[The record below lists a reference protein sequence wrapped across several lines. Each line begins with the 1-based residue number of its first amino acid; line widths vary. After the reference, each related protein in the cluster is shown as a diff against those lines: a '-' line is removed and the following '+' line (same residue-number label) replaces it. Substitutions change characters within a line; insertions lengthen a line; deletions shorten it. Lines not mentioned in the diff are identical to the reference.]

1 MINDFE
7 IMATCFSGLSFFD
20 YNEKQ
25 KALNSGTFVGNM
37 GRSNSLDCVSFTQN
51 SMYTSSQTQPL
62 YFESNEHKKTIN
74 SIIGFKT
81 YNDSGLIP
89 PGLVSLGKNILIFE
103 NPPTNKL
110 LSHHST
116 ERDSIEDDSE
126 PDTYYLPI
134 PWQIY
139 VCLFNDEYS
148 LLDTYMFYSRDA
160 ISKMG
165 FGEPVYAPV
174 LPNFFGNGQLCRP
187 FYPNMDDV
195 DKYSKDISGVI
206 ASAYDSIWNSGWNLD
221 LYETLNEYFLLF
233 NSSRLINADTGL
245 TDHAKKNLNPI
256 LRDSLD
262 LFESQQLLSVYIQ
275 LHNDTINFRSTRHRN
290 LLHSYCNIV
299 KNLTLDQVC
308 ISPFPSP
315 SFAKYSDSDSIDRD
329 QLHDEYLESCDEDE
343 YSDEGWEQYFQEYKN
358 SIRFTHKSFEQVL
371 SNILNALDSM
381 LVKRTIPSLNIAFKE
396 INSQNI
402 YTSLEKDSNNE
413 YIQS

>member
-25 KALNSGTFVGNM
+25 KALNLGTFVGNM

-51 SMYTSSQTQPL
+51 STYTSSQTQPL

-233 NSSRLINADTGL
+233 NSSRLIDADTGP

-262 LFESQQLLSVYIQ
+262 LFESHVRLSVYIQ

-329 QLHDEYLESCDEDE
+329 QLHDEYLESCDENE

-371 SNILNALDSM
+371 SNILQALDSM

>member
-329 QLHDEYLESCDEDE
+329 QLHDEYLEGCDEDE

-371 SNILNALDSM
+371 SNILQALDSM
-381 LVKRTIPSLNIAFKE
+381 LVKRTIPFLNIAFKE

>member
-160 ISKMG
+160 ISKIG

-233 NSSRLINADTGL
+233 NSSRLIDADTGP

-262 LFESQQLLSVYIQ
+262 LFESHVRLSVYIQ

-329 QLHDEYLESCDEDE
+329 QLHDEYLESCDENE

-371 SNILNALDSM
+371 SNILQALDSM

>member
-1 MINDFE
+1 M
-7 IMATCFSGLSFFD
+7 
-20 YNEKQ
+20 
-25 KALNSGTFVGNM
+25 
-37 GRSNSLDCVSFTQN
+37 
-51 SMYTSSQTQPL
+51 
-62 YFESNEHKKTIN
+62 
-74 SIIGFKT
+74 
-81 YNDSGLIP
+81 IP

-371 SNILNALDSM
+371 SNILQALDSM